1 MVMESVG
8 LVVMALYLAPEVS
21 LESKE
26 LFFCCVHG
34 TRKLYLLNVRA
45 LERKRRDN

>member
-1 MVMESVG
+1 MVMENVG

-26 LFFCCVHG
+26 LFSIVYMGLGNYTCLMFVH
-34 TRKLYLLNVRA
+34 
-45 LERKRRDN
+45 